1 MLFTSLEVA
10 SLEDAR
16 RPILATQL
24 LKLPGDGP
32 GNPRPVHPDDQRL
45 HGPVLLGTRD
55 QLHHQKGKISGRL
68 LAGCGRPEI
77 AHMQRAHLESTLEEL
92 VNTAITS
99 VGLRA

>member
-1 MLFTSLEVA
+1 MHWPCVVDHMLFTSLEVA

-45 HGPVLLGTRD
+45 HGPVLLGTRKGRATNAII
-55 QLHHQKGKISGRL
+55 KGKISGRL
-68 LAGCGRPEI
+68 WATPRSPTCNER
-77 AHMQRAHLESTLEEL
+77 T
-92 VNTAITS
+92 
-99 VGLRA
+99 